1 MTTPANAD
9 IAAALAIIAKLD
21 NKQLKALTDGIKEQ
35 RAKNIRA
42 NKEAIAKRKEE
53 AQKKRDAK
61 AAEIAKKSAPLT
73 ELMGTA
79 QEELFAERV
88 AKATKPVLAFV
99 MKDEFKADEM
109 KAMKV
114 AELRDAAKIAFT
126 LLMEAAIAKAKA
138 A

>member
-61 AAEIAKKSAPLT
+61 AAEIAKKAAPLT